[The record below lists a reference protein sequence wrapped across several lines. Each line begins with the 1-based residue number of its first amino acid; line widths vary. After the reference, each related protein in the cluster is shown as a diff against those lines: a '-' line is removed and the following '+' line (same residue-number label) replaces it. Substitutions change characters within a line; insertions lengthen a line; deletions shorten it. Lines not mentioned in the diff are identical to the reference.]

1 MASEALTPTS
11 YISHHLTNLTINVEG
26 FGKVN
31 ADTIIMSWVLGIVSL
46 GLFWLVARKATTGVP
61 GRLQSFIEMMVE
73 FVDNTVKDIFPGDR
87 KFLAPL
93 ALTIFVWVFM
103 MNLMD
108 LFPIDWVATVSHGL
122 GAPAWKA
129 VPSTDLNTTFAMSF
143 TVFFLI
149 IFFSFKAK
157 GVGGFIHE
165 LYAAPFGTVK
175 ITANPVSWVLAIFL
189 AIANIALNIIEYLA
203 KPISLGMRLFGNM
216 YAGELIFMLLGLLG
230 TIASVSVGGVVAG
243 AASGILTW
251 GWAVFHILIIILQA
265 FIFMVLSTVYIAMAH
280 EGH

>member
-1 MASEALTPTS
+1 MASGSGPQTPS
-11 YISHHLTNLTINVEG
+11 EYISHHLTNLTVKVGDGG
-26 FGKVN
+26 FWSVN
-31 ADTIIMSWVLGIVSL
+31 LDTIVMSWVVGLIGL
-46 GLFWLVARKATTGVP
+46 GLFWLVARKATAGVP

-87 KFLAPL
+87 SFLAPL

-108 LFPIDWVATVSHGL
+108 LIPIDWTAFVVENVFHL
-122 GAPAWKA
+122 HYWKV
-129 VPSTDLNTTFAMSF
+129 VPSTDLNSTFAMSF
-143 TVFFLI
+143 SVFFLI

-157 GVGGFIHE
+157 GAGGFVHE
-165 LYAAPFGTVK
+165 LFTAPFGS
-175 ITANPVSWVLAIFL
+175 NPVLWIPNF
-189 AIANIALNIIEYLA
+189 ALNMIEFLA

-230 TIASVSVGGVVAG
+230 TIASFTIGGAIAG
-243 AASGILTW
+243 FASGALQW

-265 FIFMVLSTVYIAMAH
+265 FIFMVLSVVYIAMAH
-280 EGH
+280 EHH